1 MKIDNS
7 SNNIQIEVETVDVHS
22 KKSVSWKDEN
32 SIFENKDDFMKRF
45 DASFNVIHDNFK
57 EMTIFNTELSEKQI
71 ITEQSLKLATMK
83 LSNITEEHE
92 NLTNQL
98 KDIKSIIENLQINIV
113 KKDENIAEI
122 ENK

>member
-1 MKIDNS
+1 
-7 SNNIQIEVETVDVHS
+7 
-22 KKSVSWKDEN
+22 
-32 SIFENKDDFMKRF
+32 MKRF